1 MSSSFG
7 LGRTFADRSGRSVRG
22 ALSQSSVASTR
33 GRSGE
38 RRLEGPC
45 VDRRF
50 IAPDAVPCPM
60 IEPDERTKIYSTL
73 DTRFEDFVTILSDYL
88 RVPTISAHGAKF
100 QEGAEATKKVLEAI
114 GADVRLVPEEGG
126 PPVVIGEVE
135 EDPTLLWVILY
146 NHYDVQPV
154 DPLDDW
160 TSDPFDPLIRGG
172 GPFARGGAGTEGNQG

>member
-1 MSSSFG
+1 
-7 LGRTFADRSGRSVRG
+7 
-22 ALSQSSVASTR
+22 
-33 GRSGE
+33 
-38 RRLEGPC
+38 
-45 VDRRF
+45 
-50 IAPDAVPCPM
+50 M

-135 EDPTLLWVILY
+135 EDPTLPWVILY

-154 DPLDDW
+154 DPLD
-160 TSDPFDPLIRGG
+160 
-172 GPFARGGAGTEGNQG
+172 E

>member
-1 MSSSFG
+1 MSSSSG
-7 LGRTFADRSGRSVRG
+7 SGRTFAGRSGRSVPG

-38 RRLEGPC
+38 RQLEGPC

-88 RVPTISAHGAKF
+88 RVRTISAHAAKF
-100 QEGAEATKKVLEAI
+100 KEGAEATNTVLEAM
-114 GADVRLVPEEGG
+114 GAGLGRVRGEGG
-126 PPVVIGEVE
+126 STVVM
-135 EDPTLLWVILY
+135 
-146 NHYDVQPV
+146 
-154 DPLDDW
+154 
-160 TSDPFDPLIRGG
+160 
-172 GPFARGGAGTEGNQG
+172 